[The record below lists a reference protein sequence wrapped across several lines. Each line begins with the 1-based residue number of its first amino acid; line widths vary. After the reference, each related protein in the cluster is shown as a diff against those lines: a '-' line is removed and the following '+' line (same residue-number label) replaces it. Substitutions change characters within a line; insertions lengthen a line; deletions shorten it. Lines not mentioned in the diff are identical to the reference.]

1 MIIYIAV
8 AIIVMAIVT
17 IPINSL
23 SELYQRRMNTLDKE
37 KELIAAQAALAL
49 SQQEY
54 HNPRFRDCDY
64 TVVDMDNVVPMTN
77 VSRVTSV
84 ARRRV

>member
-1 MIIYIAV
+1 
-8 AIIVMAIVT
+8 
-17 IPINSL
+17 
-23 SELYQRRMNTLDKE
+23 LDKE